1 MPWIYSLCVLFRF
14 ASEMIALS
22 FWWSYIVAIFGILPR
37 ARILLT
43 IFCWKIPWVFVNWN
57 LIAYRKVIID
67 NSFFEEIPFILLI
80 EMIYNLLFIW
90 YSTLVFHQTIM
101 HFKIFQDA
109 ISYSYNSCTL
119 RYYCIWR
126 TVFFFECKIFTLI
139 RVRRA
144 LRVLRTVSEKNFTFT
159 TFRNFDN
166 NFMILCIRTRIH
178 FECSAIVPLLSLSL
192 TRDPRTNFNSSTVD
206 LKIVLVFE
214 SRPVIFFAFVQFYH
228 TENFDDSSH
237 YEIRI
242 VRKSVWLLYD
252 CIDRIKCCSCCLSKH

>member
-1 MPWIYSLCVLFRF
+1 MIVYRCNFWHFTACSHF
-14 ASEMIALS
+14 AHHFLLKNPLS
-22 FWWSYIVAIFGILPR
+22 FLH
-37 ARILLT
+37 
-43 IFCWKIPWVFVNWN
+43 WN

-80 EMIYNLLFIW
+80 KMIYNLLFIW

-109 ISYSYNSCTL
+109 ISYPYNSCTL

-126 TVFFFECKIFTLI
+126 TIFFFECKIFTLI
-139 RVRRA
+139 RVSRT
-144 LRVLRTVSEKNFTFT
+144 LRILADSFRTFAKNFTFT
-159 TFRNFDN
+159 TFCNFDN

-178 FECSAIVPLLSLSL
+178 FERSTIVPLLSLSL
-192 TRDPRTNFNSSTVD
+192 TRDPRTSFNSSAID
-206 LKIVLVFE
+206 LKICLVFE
-214 SRPVIFFAFVQFYH
+214 SRPVILFAFVQFYH

-242 VRKSVWLLYD
+242 VRKSV
-252 CIDRIKCCSCCLSKH
+252 